1 MNPCL
6 KFTRRSGVAH
16 DDAHDDAVGNRSVL
30 GLAGT
35 HGLAFEQ
42 GC

>member
-6 KFTRRSGVAH
+6 KFTRRSGV
-16 DDAHDDAVGNRSVL
+16 AHDDAVGNRSVL